1 MQPFIF
7 YKSYPL
13 WNTIDPRQTARL
25 SEKFLV
31 EKKLLPDISTKDL
44 CKKILAERFATEN
57 PLSKIIASNCM
68 KNFASAFNLDEV
80 DMKILLLVFFD
91 QKNGWPL
98 KNISSDYE
106 KNMLICSIADIVWR

>member
-31 EKKLLPDISTKDL
+31 EKELLPAISTKDL

-68 KNFASAFNLDEV
+68 KNFASAFDLDEV

-91 QKNGWPL
+91 QKNGWHL
-98 KNISSDYE
+98 KIFLTTM
-106 KNMLICSIADIVWR
+106 KKIC